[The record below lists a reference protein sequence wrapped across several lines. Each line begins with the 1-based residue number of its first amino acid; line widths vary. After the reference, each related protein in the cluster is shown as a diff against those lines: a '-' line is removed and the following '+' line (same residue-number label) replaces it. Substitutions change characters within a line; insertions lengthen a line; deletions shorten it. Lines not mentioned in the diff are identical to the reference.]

1 MLRQRTKLWG
11 DPVHLKLERRTHY
24 SKAMLLSTPLVAV
37 ALAVIASSLLLV
49 LLDKPILL
57 TFHSFFIA
65 PFENFYSLTEV
76 FLKFGPL
83 LLIAQALAIGF
94 RAKVWNIG
102 AEGQMVIGAIA
113 ATSVPVYFV
122 DSTSGLLLP
131 AMILLGAL
139 GGMAWASI
147 AAFLRTRF
155 NANEILVTL
164 MLTSIALQ
172 LLYYLLLGPWKDPMG
187 FNFPQTVMFQDEALF
202 PPLFEGV
209 RLNTSIVIPI
219 VFTLL
224 VWLFMEKH
232 FGGFKLVVGGLA
244 PGAAGYAGFSAK
256 KAVWISLLL
265 AGFAAGIAGM
275 SEVAG
280 PIGQLQRSVTSGYGY
295 SAIIVA
301 YLGGLNPIGIVF
313 AAFFLA
319 VIHIGGDVALVSA
332 NLPISAVHVFQGLLL
347 IFYLA
352 AYAFVNY
359 RLRVVHPV
367 VHTTSDLST

>member
-1 MLRQRTKLWG
+1 M
-11 DPVHLKLERRTHY
+11 PFKLERRTRA
-24 SKAMLLSTPLVAV
+24 SRLMLLASPLIAVLLSTVA
-37 ALAVIASSLLLV
+37 ISV
-49 LLDKPILL
+49 LLFVLNKPVGATL
-57 TFHSFFIA
+57 HSFFIA
-65 PFENFYSLTEV
+65 PFENFYSITEV

-83 LLIAQALAIGF
+83 LLIAQALAVGF

-102 AEGQMVIGAIA
+102 AEGQMIIGAIA
-113 ATSVPVYFV
+113 ASAVPVYFV
-122 DSTSGLLLP
+122 DSTSGWLLP
-131 AMILLGAL
+131 GMIVLGAL
-139 GGMAWASI
+139 GGMAWAAI
-147 AAFLRTRF
+147 AAFLKTRF

-187 FNFPQTVMFQDEALF
+187 FNFPQTVMFQNEALF
-202 PPLFEGV
+202 EPLFSGV

-219 VFTLL
+219 AFTIA

-244 PGAAGYAGFSAK
+244 PSAATYAGFSAK
-256 KAVWISLLL
+256 KAVWVSLLL
-265 AGFAAGIAGM
+265 AGFAAGLAGM

-301 YLGGLNPIGIVF
+301 YLGALNPIGIVF
-313 AAFFLA
+313 AAFFVA
-319 VIHIGGDVALVSA
+319 VLQIGGDVALVSA
-332 NLPISAVHVFQGLLL
+332 SLPISAVHVFQGLLL

-352 AYAFVNY
+352 AYTLVNY
-359 RLRVVHPV
+359 QFKAVRPAAR
-367 VHTTSDLST
+367 STPGTAS

>member
-1 MLRQRTKLWG
+1 MHMTF
-11 DPVHLKLERRTHY
+11 KLEKRPQA
-24 SKAMLLSTPLVAV
+24 SKVMLFAAPL
-37 ALAVIASSLLLV
+37 LAVVLSIVASSVLLFV
-49 LLDKPILL
+49 LDKPVGL
-57 TFHSFFIA
+57 TLHSFFIA
-65 PFENFYSLTEV
+65 PFENFYSITEI

-83 LLIAQALAIGF
+83 LLIAQALAVGF

-102 AEGQMVIGAIA
+102 AEGQMILGAIA
-113 ATSVPVYFV
+113 AASVPVYFT
-122 DSTSGLLLP
+122 DSDSAFLLP
-131 AMILLGAL
+131 TMIVLGAL
-139 GGMAWASI
+139 GGMAWAAI
-147 AAFLRTRF
+147 AAFLKTRF

-202 PPLFEGV
+202 PALFSGV
-209 RLNTSIVIPI
+209 RLNVSIVIPI
-219 VFTLL
+219 AFTIII
-224 VWLFMEKH
+224 WLFMERH

-244 PGAAGYAGFSAK
+244 PSAATYAGFSSRR
-256 KAVWISLLL
+256 AVWTSLLL
-265 AGFAAGIAGM
+265 AGFAAGLAGM

-301 YLGGLNPIGIVF
+301 YLGALNPIGIVF

-319 VIHIGGDVALVSA
+319 VLQIGGDVALVSA

-347 IFYLA
+347 IFYLGS
-352 AYAFVNY
+352 YTLVNY
-359 RLRVVHPV
+359 RFSSRRVISE
-367 VHTTSDLST
+367 TTASPAS

>member
-1 MLRQRTKLWG
+1 MQF
-11 DPVHLKLERRTHY
+11 KLERRIHA
-24 SKAMLLSTPLVAV
+24 SKRMLIATPIIAIALSVV
-37 ALAVIASSLLLV
+37 VSSILLV
-49 LLDKPILL
+49 ILNKPVLL
-57 TFHSFFIA
+57 TLHSFFIA
-65 PFENFYSLTEV
+65 PFENFYSITEI

-83 LLIAQALAIGF
+83 LLIAQALAVGF

-102 AEGQMVIGAIA
+102 AEGQMIMGAIA
-113 ATSVPVYFV
+113 ASAVPVYFV
-122 DSTSGLLLP
+122 DSTSTLLLP
-131 AMILLGAL
+131 AMIVLGAL

-164 MLTSIALQ
+164 MLSSIALQ
-172 LLYYLLLGPWKDPMG
+172 ILYYLLLGPWKDPMG

-202 PPLFEGV
+202 SALFSGV
-209 RLNTSIVIPI
+209 RLNTSIVLPI
-219 VFTLL
+219 LFTIGI
-224 VWLFMEKH
+224 WLFMEKH

-244 PGAAGYAGFSAK
+244 PNAAGYAGFSSK
-256 KAVWISLLL
+256 KAVWTSLLL

-275 SEVAG
+275 SEIAG

-301 YLGGLNPIGIVF
+301 YLGALNPIGIVF

-319 VIHIGGDVALVSA
+319 VLQIGGDVALVSA

-347 IFYLA
+347 IFYLC
-352 AYAFVNY
+352 AYTLVNY
-359 RLRVVHPV
+359 QFRLVH
-367 VHTTSDLST
+367 HSASSTAKLTS

>member
-1 MLRQRTKLWG
+1 MQLRFEKRPQHSKVMML
-11 DPVHLKLERRTHY
+11 
-24 SKAMLLSTPLVAV
+24 ATPFIAV
-37 ALAVIASSLLLV
+37 ALSVLVSCLLLAI
-49 LLDKPILL
+49 LKKPILL

-65 PFENFYSLTEV
+65 PFENFYSITEI

-83 LLIAQALAIGF
+83 LLIAQALAVGF

-102 AEGQMVIGAIA
+102 AEGQMVIGAICA
-113 ATSVPVYFV
+113 SAVPVYLV
-122 DSTSGLLLP
+122 DSTSSWMLP
-131 AMILLGAL
+131 TMIVLGAL

-147 AAFLRTRF
+147 AAFLRTQF

-202 PPLFEGV
+202 PPLFPGV
-209 RLNTSIVIPI
+209 RLNASIVFP
-219 VFTLL
+219 VLFTIGI
-224 VWLFMEKH
+224 WLFMEKH
-232 FGGFKLVVGGLA
+232 YGGYKMVVGGLA
-244 PGAAGYAGFSAK
+244 PDAAGYAGFSSR
-256 KAVWISLLL
+256 KAVWGSLLL

-301 YLGGLNPIGIVF
+301 YLGALNPIGIVF

-319 VIHIGGDVALVSA
+319 VLHIGGDVALVSA
-332 NLPISAVHVFQGLLL
+332 SLPISAVHVFQGLIL
-347 IFYLA
+347 IFYLS

-367 VHTTSDLST
+367 AHADTAAGS

>member
-1 MLRQRTKLWG
+1 MPFKLQRREHASRLMLIAAPLLA
-11 DPVHLKLERRTHY
+11 VV
-24 SKAMLLSTPLVAV
+24 LSTIVC
-37 ALAVIASSLLLV
+37 SGLLFILN
-49 LLDKPILL
+49 KPVGQTLY
-57 TFHSFFIA
+57 SFFIA
-65 PFENFYSLTEV
+65 PFENFYSITEV

-83 LLIAQALAIGF
+83 LLIAQALAVGF

-102 AEGQMVIGAIA
+102 AEGQMIVGAIA
-113 ATSVPVYFV
+113 ASSVPVYFV
-122 DSTSGLLLP
+122 DSTSDWLLP
-131 AMILLGAL
+131 AMIILGAL
-139 GGMAWASI
+139 GGMAWAAI
-147 AAFLRTRF
+147 AAFLKTRF

-187 FNFPQTVMFQDEALF
+187 FNFPQTVMFQNEALF
-202 PPLFEGV
+202 EPLFSGV
-209 RLNTSIVIPI
+209 RLNTSIAIPI
-219 VFTLL
+219 IFTI
-224 VWLFMEKH
+224 VIWLFMERH

-244 PGAAGYAGFSAK
+244 PQAATYAGFSAK
-256 KAVWISLLL
+256 KAVWVSLLL
-265 AGFAAGIAGM
+265 AGFAAGLAGM

-301 YLGGLNPIGIVF
+301 YLGALNPLGIVF

-319 VIHIGGDVALVSA
+319 VLQIGGDVALVSA

-352 AYAFVNY
+352 VYT
-359 RLRVVHPV
+359 LVHYQFKPIRSASLSA
-367 VHTTSDLST
+367 TSDHVT

>member
-1 MLRQRTKLWG
+1 M
-11 DPVHLKLERRTHY
+11 PIKLEKRTQT
-24 SKAMLLSTPLVAV
+24 SRLMLFATPLI
-37 ALAVIASSLLLV
+37 AVILSVITSSLLLFILKKPV
-49 LLDKPILL
+49 LLTL
-57 TFHSFFIA
+57 HSFFIA
-65 PFENFYSLTEV
+65 PFENFYSITEI

-83 LLIAQALAIGF
+83 LLIAQALAVGF

-102 AEGQMVIGAIA
+102 AEGQMILGAICA
-113 ATSVPVYFV
+113 ASVPVYFV
-122 DSTSGLLLP
+122 DSTSPFLLP
-131 AMILLGAL
+131 AMVVLGAL
-139 GGMAWASI
+139 GGMAWAAI
-147 AAFLRTRF
+147 AAFLRTQF

-202 PPLFEGV
+202 APLFPGV
-209 RLNTSIVIPI
+209 RLNTSIAIPI
-219 VFTLL
+219 IFTILI
-224 VWLFMEKH
+224 WLFMERY

-244 PGAAGYAGFSAK
+244 PSAAIYAGFSSK
-256 KAVWISLLL
+256 KAVWGSLLL
-265 AGFAAGIAGM
+265 AGFAAGLAGM

-280 PIGQLQRSVTSGYGY
+280 PIGQLQRSITSGYGY

-301 YLGGLNPIGIVF
+301 YLGALNPIGIVF

-319 VIHIGGDVALVSA
+319 VLQIGGDVALVSA

-352 AYAFVNY
+352 SYTLVNY
-359 RLRVVHPV
+359 RFKPTRV
-367 VHTTSDLST
+367 STLAAEGSSS